1 MKGQSQNKKR
11 AAGKAKGN
19 SADIKNTQK
28 GGDNGESGK
37 ISAMTVVKHAVNIV
51 FGILCAAAAFMFA
64 AYGLYYKSLPFIA
77 NNFSLLFGLTAG
89 IISSLLVAY
98 VLFYAFG
105 KQAFYRLILCALI
118 CLDIFAAIFFALS
131 AAGILDE
138 LTDISALRDYIAG
151 FGGTAVLIFI
161 LFQFLQVV
169 VLPVP
174 GSVSVAV
181 GVALFG
187 PLRCSL
193 FSFVGIILGSF
204 VAFFI
209 GRVIGYK
216 AVCWIVGKDDLD
228 KWLKKLKGKDYLL
241 LSIMFLLPLFPDDIL
256 CFVAGL
262 SSMTWGYFTV
272 MIIITRAISVLTT
285 SYSLDLIPFNTW
297 WGLLIW
303 GILLAAIIIV
313 FWLICKYSDKIDKFI
328 KQKFTFFGK
337 EK

>member
-1 MKGQSQNKKR
+1 MKEQSNL
-11 AAGKAKGN
+11 GKGV
-19 SADIKNTQK
+19 I
-28 GGDNGESGK
+28 
-37 ISAMTVVKHAVNIV
+37 IKHAVNIV
-51 FGILCAAAAFMFA
+51 FAILCAAVAFLFA
-64 AYGLYYKSLPFIA
+64 AYGYAYKGLPFIA
-77 NNFSLLFGLTAG
+77 NNFALLMGLTAG
-89 IISSLLVAY
+89 AISGLLFAYILFY
-98 VLFYAFG
+98 VLK
-105 KQAFYRLILCALI
+105 KQAFFRLILCTLI

-131 AAGILDE
+131 ASGVLDV
-138 LTDISALRDYIAG
+138 LTDINALRDYIAG
-151 FGGTAVLIFI
+151 FGGTAIFIFI

-193 FSFVGIILGSF
+193 FSFIGIVLGSI

-209 GRVIGYK
+209 GRVVGYK

-228 KWLKKLKGKDYLL
+228 KWLEKVKGKDYLL

-262 SSMTWGYFTV
+262 SSMTWLYFII
-272 MIIITRAISVLTT
+272 MITITRAISVVTT
-285 SYSLDLIPFNTW
+285 SYSLDMIPFNTW

-303 GILLAAIIIV
+303 GVIIAAIIIT
-313 FWLICKYSDKIDKFI
+313 FWLVCKYSDRIDAFI
-328 KQKFTFFGK
+328 KSKFSFFKK
-337 EK
+337 END